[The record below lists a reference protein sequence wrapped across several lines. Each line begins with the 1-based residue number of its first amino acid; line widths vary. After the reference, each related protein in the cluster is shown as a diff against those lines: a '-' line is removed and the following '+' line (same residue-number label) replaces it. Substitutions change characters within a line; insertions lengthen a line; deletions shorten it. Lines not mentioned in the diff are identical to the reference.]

1 MFKASVQRQVRL
13 GNVARQLSTV
23 SLARSA
29 RSQHLPVLR
38 QTASQPA
45 LCRLAPRH
53 AVFRL
58 YSVES
63 AAAQA
68 NRQDEFAAV
77 ASSPVT
83 RFAELS
89 KLGVNERL
97 IEALTKGMGYDA
109 MTEVQSM
116 AITPALKGS
125 DMVAQ
130 AKTGTG
136 KTLAF
141 LVPLFQRVL
150 MDQPHLADR
159 NAMRRSSSEDVRAII
174 LSPTRELAEQIGVEA
189 RKLAKHTGII
199 VQTAVGGTKKRES
212 LFRMWR
218 EGCDIL
224 VATPGRLNDL
234 LSDPQARVAAPKLQ
248 AFVLDEA
255 DRMLDVGFADEIRN
269 IQEWLPNRNEV
280 ERQTLLFSATIPR
293 DVVHLAKSMVRPD
306 NFEFVQTIKADD
318 APTHERVPQHLV
330 TVPGLENVYPT
341 IFEIAQKAKAAQE
354 SELPFKAIVFFS
366 STASVQFASQV
377 FRQIPSFAYRSG
389 TQTFEIH
396 SRLSQEQ
403 RTRSANHFRQAQ
415 SAILFS
421 SDVTARGMDFPNV
434 TDVIQVGLP
443 PDRDQYIHRVGRTGR
458 AGNSGKGWLILTQE
472 EVPEARA
479 RLPGLPI
486 KPNNTL
492 EAAQHKVGESSA
504 SEDVSRYF
512 SEVKDAYETLP
523 KSAFRALY
531 LANLGQKFG
540 KYFQAQ
546 DCISQLN
553 QWCLGG
559 LGWPEVPAVPPKVA
573 QNRSLA
579 RIPGVRIGHD
589 RDDDPVSG
597 GFGNRFG
604 SRSNFGNDNRG
615 RNDGFKGRSDGF
627 KGRSDGFKD
636 RSDGFKG
643 RSDGFKD
650 RSDGF
655 KDRNDGFKGRSDGF
669 RGRSDDRGRGRVN
682 RNSFEDRF
690 SSRADEKSQR
700 TRRASF

>member
-1 MFKASVQRQVRL
+1 MLKASIQRQVRL
-13 GNVARQLSTV
+13 GNVARQFSTI
-23 SLARSA
+23 SLTRTAGSK
-29 RSQHLPVLR
+29 HLPVLR

-45 LCRLAPRH
+45 LWRLAPRH

-58 YSVES
+58 YSTES

-68 NRQDEFAAV
+68 NRKAEFAPV
-77 ASSPVT
+77 ASSPVS
-83 RFAELS
+83 RFGELD

-116 AITPALKGS
+116 AINPALKGT

-150 MDQPHLADR
+150 MDQPKLADR
-159 NAMRRSSSEDVRAII
+159 WAVRRSSSEDIRAII

-189 RKLAKHTGII
+189 RKLARNTGIV
-199 VQTAVGGTKKRES
+199 VQTAVGGTRKREA
-212 LFRMWR
+212 LQRMWR

-255 DRMLDVGFADEIRN
+255 DRMLDVGFADEIRS
-269 IQEWLPNRNEV
+269 IQEALPDRKIV

-318 APTHERVPQHLV
+318 TPTHERVPQHLV
-330 TVPGLENVYPT
+330 VVNGLENVFPT
-341 IFEIAQKAKAAQE
+341 IMEIAQKAKLAE
-354 SELPFKAIVFFS
+354 DSGLPFKAIVFFS
-366 STASVQFASQV
+366 NTASVQFASHV
-377 FRQIPSFAYRSG
+377 FRKTQALSRRSG
-389 TQTFEIH
+389 IETFEIH
-396 SRLSQEQ
+396 SRLTQMS
-403 RTRSANHFRQAQ
+403 RTRSADYFRQAK
-415 SAILFS
+415 SAVLFS

-472 EVPEARA
+472 ELPEARS

-486 KPNNTL
+486 KPNDTL
-492 EAAQHKVGESSA
+492 KAAKHVIGESSA

-512 SEVKDAYETLP
+512 SEVTNAYAQVP
-523 KSAFRALY
+523 KADFRAVY
-531 LANLGQKFG
+531 LASLGQKFG
-540 KYFQAQ
+540 RNFQAE
-546 DCISQLN
+546 DLISTLN
-553 QWCLGG
+553 KWCRDG
-559 LGWPEVPAVPPKVA
+559 LGWTEIPAIPPKIA
-573 QNRSLA
+573 QQRNLV
-579 RIPGVRIGHD
+579 RIPGVRVGYD
-589 RDDDPVSG
+589 EDDEPVSR
-597 GFGNRFG
+597 GFGNRSE
-604 SRSNFGNDNRG
+604 SRSPFNHRNDNRGRYDNRDRYDNRG
-615 RNDGFKGRSDGF
+615 RND
-627 KGRSDGFKD
+627 
-636 RSDGFKG
+636 
-643 RSDGFKD
+643 
-650 RSDGF
+650 
-655 KDRNDGFKGRSDGF
+655 N
-669 RGRSDDRGRGRVN
+669 RGRGGFN

-690 SSRADEKSQR
+690 SSRADGKPQFS
-700 TRRASF
+700 RRASF